1 MCGSNHLL
9 HRLMTNGGVT
19 PMERR
24 KYPRTDA
31 AVHVRLEAHGAECH
45 GIVRDVSTR
54 GIFVEVQGDRLD
66 GAECNVDMHFEIDT
80 GEQILSRRIGGTIV
94 RSEGGGLAVRFAEQD
109 VLARAVV
116 HELMYYMQLCRGES
130 LPAGGCTHDRMV
142 DSGGGRA
149 A

>member
-1 MCGSNHLL
+1 
-9 HRLMTNGGVT
+9 
-19 PMERR
+19 MERR

-31 AVHVRLEAHGAECH
+31 AVHVRLDADGTEYH
-45 GIVRDVSTR
+45 GIARDVSTR
-54 GIFVEVQGDRLD
+54 GVFVELEGDRL
-66 GAECNVDMHFEIDT
+66 GATECKVDMHFEVDT
-80 GEQILSRRIGGTIV
+80 GVQLLSRQIGGTVV

-130 LPAGGCTHDRMV
+130 LPAGGCTHDRMIG
-142 DSGGGRA
+142 SGGGRA